1 VLINITGSSQLTV
14 FEINDA
20 ATMIQEEAHE
30 EANVIFGWVIDESMG
45 DEARVTVIATGFD
58 EAWMQSTPDVESRV
72 RKVVNESGRPAGRAP
87 NQSYGGRG
95 MASGLSTDDYDI
107 PTFFKNVD

>member
-1 VLINITGSSQLTV
+1 
-14 FEINDA
+14 
-20 ATMIQEEAHE
+20 
-30 EANVIFGWVIDESMG
+30 
-45 DEARVTVIATGFD
+45 
-58 EAWMQSTPDVESRV
+58 MQSTPDVESRV